1 MISKLIAYL
10 LLYCIVM
17 KSSLPPTPLPN
28 LSKIKTTFSEKALL
42 SLPYPFVILW
52 SLCILSYI
60 YIMYQQ
66 ENDGVAVINVR
77 FSEWSFYDIVFYI
90 ITILGCSLR
99 LWSFYT
105 LREYF
110 TFNVT
115 ILKNHKLVDTGPYA
129 LLIHPSYTA
138 IMLMTPIVLYVTYQL
153 HYYIPIYSPVDF
165 SFLVYSW
172 YTYTAWAFIYLYL
185 GRHRVLGEEKVL
197 KQRFGK
203 EWDLYSKQRK
213 RFIPYLF

>member
-28 LSKIKTTFSEKALL
+28 LSKIKTTFSEKVLL
-42 SLPYPFVILW
+42 SLPYPFVI
-52 SLCILSYI
+52 I
-60 YIMYQQ
+60 
-66 ENDGVAVINVR
+66 
-77 FSEWSFYDIVFYI
+77 EWSFYDIVFYI

-165 SFLVYSW
+165 SFFVYSW
-172 YTYTAWAFIYLYL
+172 YTYAAWAFIYLYL

-213 RFIPYLF
+213 